1 MYYNVLM
8 SVVCQL
14 HHKWHLHRDLGGK
27 ARSCQLWVKTVTWSR
42 SALKASRSILLV
54 SSSSFLREYILI
66 RLSRYNWHLP
76 RVHLKRFIEF
86 LDFFHSL
93 VELNKTF
100 PDTDEHETNLLP
112 KAAWS
117 RKTVNATFEP
127 SNSQPSNSPSTSSI
141 NQLQSTNLTARSLL
155 SPSESGFDTKSA
167 KSPSREGRTTCD
179 WCEARSYMK
188 CPIFSIF

>member
-76 RVHLKRFIEF
+76 CVHLKRFNEF

-100 PDTDEHETNLLP
+100 PDTRAEAE
-112 KAAWS
+112 
-117 RKTVNATFEP
+117 KTVNASFEP
-127 SNSQPSNSPSTSSI
+127 INHQLTRRHLHPLINFNQQSTSI
-141 NQLQSTNLTARSLL
+141 NQPDCQK
-155 SPSESGFDTKSA
+155 PPEPFWVGVGDQV
-167 KSPSREGRTTCD
+167 C
-179 WCEARSYMK
+179 
-188 CPIFSIF
+188 